1 VVTRA
6 PGWAATLSAA
16 LLSAALP
23 ASASLQEQ
31 EGLAHDPDSGA
42 LLYREQHLL
51 EHDEDGLRRRLVV
64 YRCADGTAFARKQ
77 VDYGDSALAPS
88 FDFVDARLGYREG
101 LRRDGQG
108 GELWVR
114 RHADGEERRAPV
126 AGGEALV
133 ADAGFDEFI
142 RRRWQP
148 LVAGKPVPLQFA
160 VPSRLDAYDFTVRR
174 RGSGEVAGEP
184 AEFFR
189 LRLGGLLGWLAPHID
204 VAYGR
209 ESRRLLRFEGLSNLR
224 DEQDG
229 EPLLARIDFPAPAAP
244 AAAGQWRALEGEPLS
259 ACRVRPG

>member
-1 VVTRA
+1 MVNPVRRLAWLVALLATA
-6 PGWAATLSAA
+6 PAAAA
-16 LLSAALP
+16 LHY
-23 ASASLQEQ
+23 Q
-31 EGLAHDPDSGA
+31 EGLAHDPDSGV

-51 EHDEDGLRRRLVV
+51 DHEQGELRRRLVV

-77 VDYGDSALAPS
+77 VDYGDSALAPA
-88 FDFVDARLGYREG
+88 FEFVDARLGYREG
-101 LRRDGQG
+101 LRRGAG
-108 GELWVR
+108 TGELWVR
-114 RHADGEERRAPV
+114 AGAAARERSAPV
-126 AGGEALV
+126 AAGEALV

-148 LVAGKPVPLQFA
+148 LLAGKPVPLQFA

-174 RGSGEVAGEP
+174 RGAGEVAGEP

-224 DEQDG
+224 DDRGE
-229 EPLLARIDFPAPAAP
+229 EPLLARIDFPRPAAP
-244 AAAGQWRALEGEPLS
+244 AAAGQWQALAAEPLS
-259 ACRVRPG
+259 ACRVHTR

>member
-1 VVTRA
+1 MVNA
-6 PGWAATLSAA
+6 MPGAMLLAA
-16 LLSAALP
+16 LLAAGP
-23 ASASLQEQ
+23 ASASLQFQ
-31 EGLAHDPDSGA
+31 EGLARDPDSGA

-51 EHDEDGLRRRLVV
+51 DHDDDGLRRRLVV

-77 VDYGDSALAPS
+77 VDYGDSAMAPA

-101 LRRDGQG
+101 LRREGED

-114 RHADGEERRAPV
+114 RGAGVEERSAPV

-148 LVAGKPVPLQFA
+148 LVEGEAVPLQFA
-160 VPSRLDAYDFTVRR
+160 VPARLDAYDFTVRR
-174 RGSGEVAGEP
+174 RGAGEVAGEP

-209 ESRRLLRFEGLSNLR
+209 DSRRLLRFEGLSNLR
-224 DEQDG
+224 DDQGE
-229 EPLLARIDFPAPAAP
+229 EPLLARIDFPRPAEP
-244 AAAGQWRALEGEPLS
+244 AAAGQWQALAAEPLS

>member
-1 VVTRA
+1 MVTRRPLLLA
-6 PGWAATLSAA
+6 AA
-16 LLSAALP
+16 LLAAGP
-23 ASASLQEQ
+23 AWASLQYQ
-31 EGLAHDPDSGA
+31 EGLARDPDSGA

-51 EHDEDGLRRRLVV
+51 DHDDGALRRRLVV

-77 VDYGDSALAPS
+77 VDYGDSALAPA

-101 LRRDGQG
+101 LRRDDDG

-114 RHADGEERRAPV
+114 RDAAGEERSAPV

-148 LVAGKPVPLQFA
+148 LVAGQPVPLQFA
-160 VPSRLDAYDFTVRR
+160 VPARLDAYDFTVRR
-174 RGSGEVAGEP
+174 RGAGEVAGEP

-209 ESRRLLRFEGLSNLR
+209 DSRRLLRFEGLSNLR
-224 DEQDG
+224 DDQGE
-229 EPLLARIDFPAPAAP
+229 EPLLARIDFPRPAAP
-244 AAAGQWRALEGEPLS
+244 AEAGQWQALAGEPLS